1 MKFIVAIDI
10 NRGIGF
16 KGNLLLKIPEDM
28 SFFKKI
34 TLGNNIVMGRHTY
47 ESLPN
52 KAPLYGRINIILTRN
67 RDINP
72 DGFISF
78 YTEKSLRKYLEK
90 EKLKEIFIIGGE
102 QIYNIFQKDFT
113 EGYVT
118 QIDYSF
124 DADCFFPDIFKDKN
138 IFLSETIST
147 GLHKNIKY
155 KIEKYVNNKTNKYQ
169 KTLTNIL

>member
-16 KGNLLLKIPEDM
+16 NGNLLLKIPEDM
-28 SFFKKI
+28 SFFKKT
-34 TLGNNIVMGRHTY
+34 TLGNIIVMGRNTY

-52 KAPLYGRINIILTRN
+52 KAPLFGRINVILTRN
-67 RDINP
+67 KDINP
-72 DGFISF
+72 DGFITF
-78 YTEKSLRKYLEK
+78 YTEKSLREYLEK
-90 EKLKEIFIIGGE
+90 EILKDIFVIGGE

-124 DADCFFPDIFKDKN
+124 NADCFFPDIFKDGN
-138 IFLSETIST
+138 MLLDETIST
-147 GLHKNIKY
+147 GVYKNIEY
-155 KIEKYVNNKTNKYQ
+155 KIEKYVNKKTNKC
-169 KTLTNIL
+169 